1 MGNTVYAEKMGF
13 FHQASGG
20 KGIAPGDVCLSPP
33 PPPAGPVPVPYV
45 NMLSASDLIK
55 GSKSVKVQGTPTAL
69 ENSSEVALSTG
80 NEAATP
86 GLGAG
91 VITHRIKGKGSF
103 KLWSFTVKVEGKGV
117 CRHGDPMEQN
127 TASPLPNTVDVSA
140 MVDFSVVLG
149 KDAMK
154 EDCPRDYK
162 YSEDYTPTTETQRAS
177 VQGQACWQCKKD
189 RANILRR
196 TPGPAKDKALKAI
209 DAKIKKQ
216 TDGKVTMIA
225 DHQPPQKVAW
235 EMGACHDAD
244 SFAQR
249 MRDLPCQPHCHAHSM
264 QQSRDMRELDRRE
277 LYDTMNANI
286 RGLNI

>member
-1 MGNTVYAEKMGF
+1 MTSTVFAEGMGF
-13 FHQASGG
+13 FHQGSGG

-45 NMLSASDLIK
+45 NMLQSSDLTQ
-55 GSKSVKVQGTPTAL
+55 GSASVKVQGTPTAL
-69 ENSSEVALSTG
+69 ENSSQVALSTG

-91 VITHRIKGKGSF
+91 VVTHRIKGKGSF

-117 CRHGDPMEQN
+117 ARHGDPMEQN
-127 TASPLPNTVDVSA
+127 TASPLPNTVDVAALVNFS
-140 MVDFSVVLG
+140 MVIGD
-149 KDAMK
+149 KAMK

-162 YSEDYTPTTETQRAS
+162 YSEDYTPTSETQRAS
-177 VQGQACWQCKKD
+177 VQGQTCWQCKKD

-196 TPGPAKDKALKAI
+196 APSADKDKALKDI
-209 DAKIKKQ
+209 DKKIKRQ

-225 DHQPPQKVAW
+225 DHQPPQKTAW
-235 EMGACHDAD
+235 EMGACHDPA

-249 MRDLPCQPHCHAHSM
+249 MRDLDCQPHCHAHSM
-264 QQSRDMRELDRRE
+264 QQSRDMRSLDRRE
-277 LYDTMNANI
+277 LYDAMNKHI
-286 RGLNI
+286 GGLGI